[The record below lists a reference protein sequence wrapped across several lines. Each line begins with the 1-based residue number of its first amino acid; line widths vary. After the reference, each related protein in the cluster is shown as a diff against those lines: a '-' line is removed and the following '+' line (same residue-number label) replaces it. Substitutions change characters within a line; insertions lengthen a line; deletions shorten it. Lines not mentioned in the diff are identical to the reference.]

1 MKFKKNILL
10 IAKYLFIVSI
20 LGFILLFIFLSV
32 YSKRFAYSIP
42 EVMNI
47 ELYDNQGNKFLSLS
61 NGNKQSYITL
71 DQISPY
77 LIDAF
82 ISIEDKKFFNHQ
94 GIDLLR
100 IGGALLANIK
110 AGEITQGASTITQQY
125 ARNLFL
131 TQDKNIKRKIDE
143 IFIAINLENKYS
155 KEEILEGYLNSIYF
169 DHGIYGV
176 EDASLFYFNKHA
188 KDLSLAEAAM
198 IAAIPKGPGYYSPIK
213 NYENNKRRKELII
226 KELLKDKKI
235 TIEEANQALQEEP
248 KLYGIPPQTN
258 EYNAPYFQ
266 DLIMEEIKKILVITP
281 AKRQSYKVYTTL
293 DISLNKTLEE
303 CIEKYYPY
311 NSEIEIAVYAINP
324 QNGHVLSVIGGK
336 DYQKSQFNRATKAL
350 RQPGS
355 TIKPFLYY
363 AALEHGF
370 TPATTFLSAPST
382 FYINGI
388 SYSPNNYANIYPNQD
403 ISMAYALATSDNIY
417 AVKTHLF
424 LGNGIFAKTLRD
436 FKFTTKINDNPS
448 LALGTSEVYLSELV
462 NAYAHLASLGKEVT
476 PTLITKITD
485 MNDKVLYQAKNNT
498 QRQLFDKANTYI
510 LNETMTNVFDN
521 RLAININVTGAP
533 IANML
538 TRKYAAKSGSTD
550 FDNWIVGYN
559 KDIVLGIWTGY
570 DDSRE
575 IIRSDEQKYIKY
587 IWAEAIEAY
596 MKNCGN
602 GWYEMPSNV
611 TAIALN
617 PISGNLTG
625 PNNFTKLMYF
635 KKDNLPWHLLNN
647 NKTNQD

>member
-303 CIEKYYPY
+303 CIEKYYP
-311 NSEIEIAVYAINP
+311 
-324 QNGHVLSVIGGK
+324 
-336 DYQKSQFNRATKAL
+336 
-350 RQPGS
+350 
-355 TIKPFLYY
+355 
-363 AALEHGF
+363 
-370 TPATTFLSAPST
+370 
-382 FYINGI
+382 
-388 SYSPNNYANIYPNQD
+388 
-403 ISMAYALATSDNIY
+403 
-417 AVKTHLF
+417 
-424 LGNGIFAKTLRD
+424 
-436 FKFTTKINDNPS
+436 
-448 LALGTSEVYLSELV
+448 
-462 NAYAHLASLGKEVT
+462 
-476 PTLITKITD
+476 
-485 MNDKVLYQAKNNT
+485 
-498 QRQLFDKANTYI
+498 
-510 LNETMTNVFDN
+510 
-521 RLAININVTGAP
+521 
-533 IANML
+533 
-538 TRKYAAKSGSTD
+538 
-550 FDNWIVGYN
+550 
-559 KDIVLGIWTGY
+559 
-570 DDSRE
+570 
-575 IIRSDEQKYIKY
+575 
-587 IWAEAIEAY
+587 
-596 MKNCGN
+596 
-602 GWYEMPSNV
+602 
-611 TAIALN
+611 
-617 PISGNLTG
+617 
-625 PNNFTKLMYF
+625 
-635 KKDNLPWHLLNN
+635 
-647 NKTNQD
+647 